1 MINNLSIFQISK
13 SDGSVSFGEVQFFF
27 QYPIEKVG
35 GTDSDSE
42 KIETL
47 AFVSEYLHPDQEIFR
62 KSQST
67 VWWYTSNPFLKVVN
81 VKNITSVVAM
91 IPRQIQGITGLFL
104 CEKPGLD
111 VARMGGIMEEVQEE

>member
-1 MINNLSIFQISK
+1 M
-13 SDGSVSFGEVQFFF
+13 GFGEVQFFF
-27 QYPIEKVG
+27 QYPIENVG
-35 GTDSDSE
+35 GTDSE

-47 AFVSEYLHPDQEIFR
+47 AFVSEYPPPDQEIFR
-62 KSQST
+62 QSRST
-67 VWWYTSNPFLKVVN
+67 VWWYTSNPILKVIN

-111 VARMGGIMEEVQEE
+111 VAHMGGTIEEVQEE